1 MTRPKLIVEYVNAK
15 DGVLVRI
22 HERQDGYA
30 VSVKDMDAGME
41 LPDKKVFPT
50 YTAAEIYAL
59 RCAF

>member
-1 MTRPKLIVEYVNAK
+1 MPRHKLRNEYVNAK

-22 HERQDGYA
+22 HGCQDGYA

>member
-1 MTRPKLIVEYVNAK
+1 MTRPQLRAEYFNAK
-15 DGVLVRI
+15 DGVSVRV
-22 HERQDGYA
+22 HEYPDGYA
-30 VSVKDMDAGME
+30 VSVKDMDAGEE

>member
-1 MTRPKLIVEYVNAK
+1 MNRPKLRVEYVNAK
-15 DGVLVRI
+15 DGVVVRI

-30 VSVKDMDAGME
+30 VSVKDMDAGLE